1 MNTCIQELS
10 LLRFSRRHSSL
21 PPWIAQGDQGTT
33 NRISCTFMPCPL
45 LSYLLWKSPIS
56 LLLPILSGFYLHM
69 SVFAMLII
77 IVIILMSP
85 VLKTHS
91 IHSFI
96 ARCRNPKVHH
106 DESKFVVASPTSL
119 CRWTDH
125 LHRCQ
130 VLKSSYDAQS
140 TCRAWSSKV
149 SWTKHWIYSSGCL
162 FLLDSMHTAVA
173 QSMYSGLG
181 QCLFTTHLHTVALLP
196 QEVGHPLNLLHM
208 LTYVPPPHHLH
219 SISGKVQSGRKGKVR
234 GVKWPV

>member
-130 VLKSSYDAQS
+130 VLKSVYTMPRAHAGLEVLKSAGRS
-140 TCRAWSSKV
+140 TEFTPVCFFF
-149 SWTKHWIYSSGCL
+149 
-162 FLLDSMHTAVA
+162 FLTPCTQRLPSQCIQDSVNAYLQPT
-173 QSMYSGLG
+173 
-181 QCLFTTHLHTVALLP
+181 CTRLHYFHRRLVIL
-196 QEVGHPLNLLHM
+196 
-208 LTYVPPPHHLH
+208 LTYY
-219 SISGKVQSGRKGKVR
+219 IC
-234 GVKWPV
+234 